1 MSRLAA
7 ELPGLAQLMSPPAA
21 PVVSVNPAV
30 NPAIGASPASFAF
43 TAQTGTNPAAQALSL
58 SNTGGGTLTWSAS
71 SSNAPWLTLSQ
82 VSGTG
87 NGTVTLT
94 VATGTLATG
103 PHNGTITLTAAGA
116 SPATIPVSF
125 TVTAAPNLTVTPSSL
140 TFTATQG
147 AANPNNQTI
156 SVTSNTIW
164 AVSKSGSWL
173 TTNPTSGPNNGTI
186 TVSVNT
192 ANATIGSNPGTITVT
207 EGGITR
213 SVTVTLVLNA
223 PATSSVTLT
232 WNTNSASDL
241 AGYKVYRAN
250 SSGAYGLPIATLT
263 GNVTSYVAA
272 GLQPGTQYF
281 FVVTAYD
288 SSGNESAASNEVSK
302 NIL

>member
-1 MSRLAA
+1 MLFRS
-7 ELPGLAQLMSPPAA
+7 
-21 PVVSVNPAV
+21 
-30 NPAIGASPASFAF
+30 
-43 TAQTGTNPAAQALSL
+43 
-58 SNTGGGTLTWSAS
+58 
-71 SSNAPWLTLSQ
+71 
-82 VSGTG
+82 
-87 NGTVTLT
+87 
-94 VATGTLATG
+94 
-103 PHNGTITLTAAGA
+103 AGA

-125 TVTAAPNLTVTPSSL
+125 TITAAPNLTVTPSSL

-147 AANPNNQTI
+147 AANPNNQMI

-173 TTNPTSGPNNGTI
+173 TTSPTSGSNNGTI

-213 SVTVTLVLNA
+213 SVTVTLMLNA

-241 AGYKVYRAN
+241 AGYKVYRAT
-250 SSGAYGLPIATLT
+250 SSGAYGLPIATLP